1 MGNCWLGLYL
11 QISLLSYNVVEI
23 LIVAHSGVFD
33 GSSIA
38 LAGRVTVRAI
48 SIEMIYLFLR
58 QIEDKQ
64 ETDAFMYIILIV

>member
-1 MGNCWLGLYL
+1 MA
-11 QISLLSYNVVEI
+11 EI

-33 GSSIA
+33 GSSIV